1 MQDLENKPEGFNMNG
16 AGTNVQFQYDDYGN
30 LTSDP
35 YKKISNISYNHLST
49 STALSTGL
57 PIKITF
63 SSGGKI
69 EYFYDAT
76 GGKLK
81 KKVTDGSTI
90 TTTDYM
96 DTSATLSTG
105 GFQYTDTKLDFFPH
119 TSTGLSTSAA
129 GYIKAVYG
137 DLGGGGPPSFKYVF
151 TYTDHTSTQLSTG
164 LGNIRLKYA
173 QHPQTGETTI
183 LEEDHYYPY
192 GLKHN
197 GYNGEHTVIAY
208 EEDVITLTPVTALF
222 GDSYKYKFGGKEYD
236 DTFDINTYAFGARN
250 YDPALGRWLNVDP
263 LAERY
268 ITNSPYVFTANNPI
282 FNMEIDGRYFEG
294 RDERRADRLERRAD
308 RRAEKLSSKAD
319 RLEAK
324 GKSAGDLRE
333 RAGELTQ
340 SANDIRDM
348 QGNENTQ
355 FRYASTNSKEAKSLG
370 LGGKPATTGTDKN
383 GNAVI
388 NDNGHNVVTMFTG
401 SKTGQKLH
409 ETRHGGQPSRGEIN
423 AITQVRGLDAEV
435 SAYRAEYS
443 WSGSLNYLSHNVDQT
458 SILNRALLDG
468 KSYNFALKNILNINQ
483 INLNVVRDIGKVFDA
498 SSLNLPGYNGNWILP
513 LYSN

>member
-208 EEDVITLTPVTALF
+208 DEDVITLTPVTALF
-222 GDSYKYKFGGKEYD
+222 GDSYKYKFGGKEYQD
-236 DTFDINTYAFGARN
+236 EFDINTYDFGTRN
-250 YDPALGRWLNVDP
+250 YDPALGRWMNIDP
-263 LAERY
+263 LAEMMRRH
-268 ITNSPYVFTANNPI
+268 SPYNYAFNNPVYFI
-282 FNMEIDGRYFEG
+282 DPDGMSPIPMAVTSLGHGIDGVKDIAGFIVDTVDKKGNVLESQHYNNSGDAHAAASKIQETIDSGGSSGSSGISLTNKKDVAGTGMAMGVDGVGNVYKKDDG
-294 RDERRADRLERRAD
+294 RI
-308 RRAEKLSSKAD
+308 S
-319 RLEAK
+319 
-324 GKSAGDLRE
+324 
-333 RAGELTQ
+333 
-340 SANDIRDM
+340 
-348 QGNENTQ
+348 
-355 FRYASTNSKEAKSLG
+355 
-370 LGGKPATTGTDKN
+370 TTGTIK
-383 GNAVI
+383 
-388 NDNGHNVVTMFTG
+388 F
-401 SKTGQKLH
+401 
-409 ETRHGGQPSRGEIN
+409 E
-423 AITQVRGLDAEV
+423 
-435 SAYRAEYS
+435 
-443 WSGSLNYLSHNVDQT
+443 
-458 SILNRALLDG
+458 
-468 KSYNFALKNILNINQ
+468 
-483 INLNVVRDIGKVFDA
+483 NLTD
-498 SSLNLPGYNGNWILP
+498 S
-513 LYSN
+513 